1 MSATTPKA
9 EATRVAPISR
19 IQKYYFPPGTGA
31 NEPSSTRGPVS
42 VVEMIDPWKKAAQ
55 CEFARS
61 FCDDRLH
68 KTLFAN
74 LRDLWVAIADEKAV
88 GTPDWQIE
96 AETLDV
102 LHLEL
107 FGTLH

>member
-1 MSATTPKA
+1 VPAS
-9 EATRVAPISR
+9 RVPHAD
-19 IQKYYFPPGTGA
+19 A
-31 NEPSSTRGPVS
+31 W

-55 CEFARS
+55 CELARS

-74 LRDLWVAIADEKAV
+74 LRDLWVAIANEKAGGV
-88 GTPDWQIE
+88 PDWHV
-96 AETLDV
+96 AARTLDL
-102 LHLEL
+102 LHVEL